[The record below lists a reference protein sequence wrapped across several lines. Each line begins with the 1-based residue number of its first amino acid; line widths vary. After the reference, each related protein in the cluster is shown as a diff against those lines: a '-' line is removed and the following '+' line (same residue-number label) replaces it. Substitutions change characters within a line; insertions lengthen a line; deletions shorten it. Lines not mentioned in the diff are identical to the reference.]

1 MVGEWS
7 CGGSRRGGCPGR
19 DFCSSGTL
27 VVRMT
32 GSSLLVEEEV
42 EGGGRGGSGLLPA
55 WWVVTRGCGWV
66 AVVVRVER
74 LR

>member
-1 MVGEWS
+1 
-7 CGGSRRGGCPGR
+7 
-19 DFCSSGTL
+19 
-27 VVRMT
+27 MT